1 MEDWRPTASLA
12 ALGVRAE
19 LLAVARRYFADRG
32 VLEVETP
39 LLSVAGATDVHIESM
54 RVAAAGLG
62 LHGFLN
68 TSPEYAMKRLLA
80 AGSGDIYQI
89 CHAFRDGERG
99 RSHNPEFTL
108 IEWYRV
114 GFDSELLMRDVE
126 GLLGAML
133 APRRP
138 WQPAV
143 RLSYREA
150 MRRHAGLDPFD
161 DSVADMRRSVA
172 SHGIAAPADIG
183 DARDA
188 WLDLIMSMIVG
199 PKLGRHSLCFV
210 HDYPASQAALARLR
224 PGEPATAERF
234 EAYLDG
240 MELAN
245 GFRELTDAGEQRA
258 RFASEQAQRRKA
270 GRDSPP
276 VDEHLL
282 AALTAGMPD
291 CAGVALGFD
300 RVVML
305 ACGLKSI
312 DEALS
317 FPTDRA

>member
-1 MEDWRPTASLA
+1 MDDWRPTASPATLR
-12 ALGVRAE
+12 VRAN

-39 LLSVAGATDVHIESM
+39 LLSAAGVTDVHIESM
-54 RVAAAGLG
+54 RVTASGPGLA
-62 LHGFLN
+62 GFLS

-89 CHAFRDGERG
+89 CHAFRAGERG

-114 GFDSELLMRDVE
+114 GFDSALLMSDVE
-126 GLLGAML
+126 GLIGAML
-133 APRRP
+133 APCRP

-150 MRRHAGLDPFD
+150 VRRHAGFDPFD
-161 DSVADMRRSVA
+161 DSVDEMRRIVA
-172 SHGIAAPADIG
+172 SRGIAAPASIG
-183 DARDA
+183 ATRDA

-199 PKLGRHSLCFV
+199 PELGRQGLCFV

-224 PGEPATAERF
+224 PGEPAVAERF

-245 GFRELTDAGEQRA
+245 GFRELADAVEQRA
-258 RFASEQAQRRKA
+258 RFVADQAERRNA
-270 GRDSPP
+270 GRPSPP
-276 VDEHLL
+276 IDERLL
-282 AALTAGMPD
+282 AALSAGLPD
-291 CAGVALGFD
+291 CAGVALGLD

-305 ACGLKSI
+305 ACGLRSI
-312 DEALS
+312 DAVLA
-317 FPTDRA
+317 FPGDRA

>member
-12 ALGVRAE
+12 ALRVRAQ
-19 LLAVARRYFADRG
+19 LLAVARRYFAERA

-39 LLSVAGATDVHIESM
+39 LLSAAGVSDVHIESM
-54 RVAAAGLG
+54 RVTAAALG
-62 LHGFLN
+62 LQGFLS

-114 GFDSELLMRDVE
+114 GFDSDLLMNDVE

-133 APRRP
+133 APRRS

-150 MRRHAGLDPFD
+150 VRRHAGVDPFD
-161 DSVADMRRSVA
+161 DSIDDMRRVVS
-172 SHGIAAPADIG
+172 SHGIAAPANMG
-183 DARDA
+183 DARDV

-199 PKLGRHSLCFV
+199 PQLGRHGLCFI

-224 PGEPATAERF
+224 PGQPATAERF

-245 GFRELTDAGEQRA
+245 GFRELTDADEQRA
-258 RFASEQAQRRKA
+258 RFGADQAARRDS

-282 AALTAGMPD
+282 AALSAGLPD

-305 ACGLKSI
+305 ACGLQSI
-312 DEALS
+312 DETLA
-317 FPTDRA
+317 FPTERA